1 VRGTGAEVEGR
12 IEIGVEPVIAKEV
25 VTPALAIAIS
35 IILHGRHLRALPALA
50 LIYLTPPTILLWI
63 DTPRAVRLVPRQDLT
78 PTVDQ
83 IILDHPHQATG
94 TITLLDRWTET
105 DRCLGVT
112 SRPLHPRQRES
123 EPAVHH
129 LTAHVAHSLLGA
141 RPLANRAK
149 DATEVPRLKAEA
161 GSRGVV
167 LPGVVLPEGDHLVD
181 VDRIVGETTAAVLE
195 FNGRAGPNHLDEI
208 EKFIIR
214 PTDVLVR

>member
-1 VRGTGAEVEGR
+1 MRGTGAEVEGR

-25 VTPALAIAIS
+25 VIPALAIAIS

-50 LIYLTPPTILLWI
+50 LIYLTPPAILLWI
-63 DTPRAVRLVPRQDLT
+63 DPPRAVRLVPRQDLT
-78 PTVDQ
+78 TTVDQ
-83 IILDHPHQATG
+83 IIPDHRHQATG
-94 TITLLDRWTET
+94 TIIHLVRWTET

-141 RPLANRAK
+141 HPLANRAK
-149 DATEVPRLKAEA
+149 DATEVPHLRAEA
-161 GSRGVV
+161 GSRDVV
-167 LPGVVLPEGDHLVD
+167 LPGVVLLEGDHLVD
-181 VDRIVGETTAAVLE
+181 VDRIVVETTADVLI
-195 FNGRAGPNHLDEI
+195 FNDRAGPNHQDEI
-208 EKFIIR
+208 EKSIHH